1 MIKLTTFL
9 RKWGPAILV
18 MLVIFIASSTP
29 SKEMPSFG
37 SWDTLVKKSGHMLG
51 YALLALAYAY
61 GLGWNKKR
69 WWLPWLLAVLYAA
82 SDEFHQSFVPG
93 RNATPVDV
101 GIDSIG
107 AGIGLLL
114 GYIGMYLHRK
124 GSHERSGTD

>member
-1 MIKLTTFL
+1 M
-9 RKWGPAILV
+9 

-29 SKEMPSFG
+29 SKDMPGFG
-37 SWDTLVKKSGHMLG
+37 GWDTIVKKGGHMMG
-51 YALLALAYAY
+51 YALLAFAYAH

-107 AGIGLLL
+107 AGIGLLV
-114 GYIGMYLHRK
+114 GYIGINLHRK